1 MNHQCHQSLNRFLEL
16 SRTDVS
22 TPRSW
27 FSPVSVI
34 ILDMLEGSNRDK
46 LIDGFASMETVD
58 EELDELEVGE
68 DLEFLLAMKS
78 SDTMKIKID

>member
-1 MNHQCHQSLNRFLEL
+1 
-16 SRTDVS
+16 
-22 TPRSW
+22 
-27 FSPVSVI
+27 
-34 ILDMLEGSNRDK
+34 MLEGSNRDK

-68 DLEFLLAMKS
+68 DLEFLLAMES